1 VKGRTVSRHKIKKTA
16 RKGDAWIMNWLIA
29 RRVFVVRGLAWF
41 GILAI
46 VILSVV
52 PRSLPPVTGWG
63 HQFKHFVA
71 FALVAGIFAIGYRL
85 PLMKL
90 LVLAFLF
97 CGGIELL
104 QLTLATRHA
113 RLSDFVIDFFA
124 SCLAIGL
131 FSGEKIAERSRSS
144 VT

>member
-1 VKGRTVSRHKIKKTA
+1 
-16 RKGDAWIMNWLIA
+16 MNWLIA
-29 RRVFVVRGLAWF
+29 RRAVVVRGLAWF

-46 VILSVV
+46 VVLSAV
-52 PRSLPPVTGWG
+52 PSSLRPVTGWG
-63 HQFKHFVA
+63 HQFEHFVA

-85 PLMKL
+85 PLRRL
-90 LVLAFLF
+90 IVSAFLF

-104 QLTLATRHA
+104 QLPLATRHA
-113 RLSDFVIDFFA
+113 RVSDFVIDLFA

-131 FSGEKIAERSRSS
+131 VSGEKIAERSRSS

>member
-1 VKGRTVSRHKIKKTA
+1 
-16 RKGDAWIMNWLIA
+16 MNWLIA
-29 RRVFVVRGLAWF
+29 RRAVVVRGLAWF

-46 VILSVV
+46 VVLSAV
-52 PRSLPPVTGWG
+52 PSSLRPVTGWG
-63 HQFKHFVA
+63 HQFEHFVA

-85 PLMKL
+85 PLRRL
-90 LVLAFLF
+90 IVSAFLF

-104 QLTLATRHA
+104 QLPLATRHA
-113 RLSDFVIDFFA
+113 RVSDFVIDFFA

-131 FSGEKIAERSRSS
+131 VSGEKIAERSRSS

>member
-1 VKGRTVSRHKIKKTA
+1 
-16 RKGDAWIMNWLIA
+16 MNWLIA
-29 RRVFVVRGLAWF
+29 RRVVVVRGLAWF

-46 VILSVV
+46 VTLSVV
-52 PRSLPPVTGWG
+52 PSSLRPVTGLE
-63 HQFKHFVA
+63 HQFEHFLA

-90 LVLAFLF
+90 LVLALLF

-104 QLTLATRHA
+104 QLPLATRHA

-124 SCLAIGL
+124 SCFAIGL
-131 FSGEKIAERSRSS
+131 VSVEKIAERSRSS

>member
-1 VKGRTVSRHKIKKTA
+1 
-16 RKGDAWIMNWLIA
+16 MNLLIA
-29 RRVFVVRGLAWF
+29 SRVVVVRGLAWF

-46 VILSVV
+46 VALSVI
-52 PRSLPPVTGWG
+52 PSSLRPVTGWG
-63 HQFKHFVA
+63 HQFEHFVA
-71 FALVAGIFAIGYRL
+71 FALVAGIFAIGCRL

-90 LVLAFLF
+90 LVLALLF

-104 QLTLATRHA
+104 QLPLATRHA

-131 FSGEKIAERSRSS
+131 VSVEKIAERSRSS
-144 VT
+144 DT

>member
-1 VKGRTVSRHKIKKTA
+1 VSRHKIKK
-16 RKGDAWIMNWLIA
+16 RLKKGDAQIMNWLIA
-29 RRVFVVRGLAWF
+29 RRVVVVRGLAWF

-46 VILSVV
+46 VVLSVV
-52 PRSLPPVTGWG
+52 PSSLRPVTGWG
-63 HQFKHFVA
+63 HQFEHFAA

-104 QLTLATRHA
+104 QLPLATRHA

-131 FSGEKIAERSRSS
+131 VSGEKITERSRSS

>member
-1 VKGRTVSRHKIKKTA
+1 V
-16 RKGDAWIMNWLIA
+16 L
-29 RRVFVVRGLAWF
+29 RRVWIWF

-46 VILSVV
+46 VVLSVV
-52 PRSLPPVTGWG
+52 PSSLRPVTGLG
-63 HQFKHFVA
+63 HQFEHFVA
-71 FALVAGIFAIGYRL
+71 FALVAGTFAIGYRL

-104 QLTLATRHA
+104 ELPLATRHA
-113 RLSDFVIDFFA
+113 RVSDFVIDFFA

-131 FSGEKIAERSRSS
+131 VWRKNCGTITLLGH

>member
-1 VKGRTVSRHKIKKTA
+1 
-16 RKGDAWIMNWLIA
+16 MNLLIA
-29 RRVFVVRGLAWF
+29 SRVVVVRGLAWF

-46 VILSVV
+46 VVLSVV
-52 PRSLPPVTGWG
+52 PSSLRPVTGWG
-63 HQFKHFVA
+63 HQFEHFVA

-90 LVLAFLF
+90 LVFAFLF

-104 QLTLATRHA
+104 QLPLATRHA

-124 SCLAIGL
+124 SWLAIGL
-131 FSGEKIAERSRSS
+131 ISGENFAERSRSS
-144 VT
+144 VSRRAISGDP

>member
-1 VKGRTVSRHKIKKTA
+1 
-16 RKGDAWIMNWLIA
+16 MNWLIA
-29 RRVFVVRGLAWF
+29 RRVVVVRGLAWF

-46 VILSVV
+46 VVLSVV
-52 PRSLPPVTGWG
+52 PSSLRPVTGWG
-63 HQFKHFVA
+63 HQFEHFVA

-85 PLMKL
+85 PLMNL

-104 QLTLATRHA
+104 QLPLATRHA

-131 FSGEKIAERSRSS
+131 ASGEKIAKRSRSS

>member
-1 VKGRTVSRHKIKKTA
+1 
-16 RKGDAWIMNWLIA
+16 MNWLIA

-52 PRSLPPVTGWG
+52 PSSLRPVTGWG
-63 HQFKHFVA
+63 HQFEHFVA
-71 FALVAGIFAIGYRL
+71 FAPVAGLFAIGYRL

-104 QLTLATRHA
+104 QLPLATRHA
-113 RLSDFVIDFFA
+113 RLSDFVTDFFA

-131 FSGEKIAERSRSS
+131 VFMEKRLRNGQAPWQ